1 VEQKILEKLDEI
13 GRESADRRGFLKK
26 AGQVAATVPAVALLL
41 SAQTTPAEAHGR
53 YGRKGRKGRK
63 PPKRAKGPKGH
74 KGPKAPKSHGSFVR
88 GFKNSGGSTS
98 ALRRR
103 SRGA

>member
-1 VEQKILEKLDEI
+1 MEQKILEKLDEI

-74 KGPKAPKSHGSFVR
+74 KAPKSRASFVR

-103 SRGA
+103 PRGA

>member
-1 VEQKILEKLDEI
+1 MEQKILEKLDEI

-53 YGRKGRKGRK
+53 YGGGKGRGKGRG
-63 PPKRAKGPKGH
+63 RGH
-74 KGPKAPKSHGSFVR
+74 RRG
-88 GFKNSGGSTS
+88 GFKTTSRGAS
-98 ALRRR
+98 ALRGAPRR
-103 SRGA
+103 RARHS